1 MEIMTILL
9 PLLIP
14 VFSQL
19 FASCSTPAS
28 GQNDD
33 PKAEVLALQLPDG
46 SFKKTAIVASRRHSK
61 HAIRLSNRGKRRSD
75 PSWIQPNNENA
86 DTATVAMFQH
96 VLDTPKNLVMAS
108 YRDGQS
114 ATFSPDDS
122 EV

>member
-19 FASCSTPAS
+19 FAKCGDTAS

-33 PKAEVLALQLPDG
+33 PKAEVMALQLPDG
-46 SFKKTAIVASRRHSK
+46 SFKKKGIVASRRHSR
-61 HAIRLSNRGKRRSD
+61 HAIRLANRGKRRND

-86 DTATVAMFQH
+86 DAATVAMFEH
-96 VLDTPKNLVMAS
+96 VLDSPKNLVMSAYAS
-108 YRDGQS
+108 GQS
-114 ATFSPDDS
+114 ASFSPDDQ
-122 EV
+122 

>member
-19 FASCSTPAS
+19 FAKCGDTAS

-33 PKAEVLALQLPDG
+33 PKAEVMALQLPDG
-46 SFKKTAIVASRRHSK
+46 SFKKKGIVASRRHSR
-61 HAIRLSNRGKRRSD
+61 HAIRLANRGKRRND

-86 DTATVAMFQH
+86 DAATVGMFQH
-96 VLDTPKNLVMAS
+96 VLNESKSTVLAS
-108 YRDGQS
+108 YRDGLS
-114 ATFSPDDS
+114 ASFSPDDQ
-122 EV
+122 